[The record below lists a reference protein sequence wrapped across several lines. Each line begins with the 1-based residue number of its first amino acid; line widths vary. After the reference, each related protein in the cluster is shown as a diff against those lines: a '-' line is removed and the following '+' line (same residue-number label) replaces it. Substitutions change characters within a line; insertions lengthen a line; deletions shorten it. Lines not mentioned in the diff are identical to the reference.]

1 VENKE
6 RRNLQLNDKN
16 FMDFIERLERYL
28 AANKVFTKNPE
39 RYAEVLTAANI
50 AKELFQDETISIEND
65 ELQIG
70 SLVLCVQGYDLT
82 IRGERE
88 IKLFTELISKADNF
102 EVVPIGGDKIEL
114 AIMFD
119 DAMTVVIES

>member
-1 VENKE
+1 M
-6 RRNLQLNDKN
+6 NDKN